1 MFPFVGAVPHHDGQW
16 IAAGFAGH
24 GKSDPV
30 VLFSPPKKDLLTSS
44 SLIGMPRILLST
56 ANITPS
62 ILESLGFSHS
72 VPALAAPYPT
82 LPKPFQVTKERVEK
96 LQGTDVAKRA
106 KLTRERYSESSRK
119 EFCRD
124 QRWLP
129 DVAVGA

>member
-1 MFPFVGAVPHHDGQW
+1 
-16 IAAGFAGH
+16 
-24 GKSDPV
+24 
-30 VLFSPPKKDLLTSS
+30 
-44 SLIGMPRILLST
+44 MPRILLST

-62 ILESLGFSHS
+62 ILESIGFSHS
-72 VPALAAPYPT
+72 VPALAAPYPA
-82 LPKPFQVTKERVEK
+82 LPKPFRVTKERVEK

-106 KLTRERYSESSRK
+106 RLTRERYAASSRK